1 MENDVISAG
10 QRTTAEATKTP
21 YPLLKNFPK
30 LAALITLTMGVIVLI
45 GWAFV
50 IPLLKSVLPG
60 AVEMKANTAIGLILS
75 ALALWL
81 LNDAPSRKQI
91 LWGQTLAFFVTAL
104 GVATLGEY
112 LFGWRL
118 GIDELLF
125 LDTADAFNR
134 IPGRMS
140 PYSTVVFTLTGIA
153 LLALPIRTLRPLMWV
168 TAITVIAIGMISFLG
183 YLWNASELVTDRVL
197 PPVAVNT
204 AIAFILIGLGIL
216 RAGWTSHRIQRTSME
231 LKIIASFLGTFIV
244 LVLMGGFT
252 YRTGVAYEQ
261 SAKLVGY
268 TQIIRSRLGELYGTI
283 SDIESRQRSYLLT
296 GKAKYKSEY
305 QSDITQFYVDR
316 DKLERL
322 VEDHSEQIHN
332 LAALWPLID
341 HRIGLLERHRAIFES
356 EGLRAA
362 SKAIADDDGNKTMR
376 QIRQLTNQMDRVELD
391 LLAEREAAMTQ
402 KRQITLIALLAT
414 LAVATLIL
422 GLLFVG
428 IRREILARAKA
439 EAKAQSSA
447 TRIRTILDTVVDG
460 IITVNNKGMIETFN
474 PAAERIFGYSAQEA
488 IGQNL
493 TLFISR
499 HANDSPGAMPRE
511 LIAAGNSSTDGS
523 EQEFVGRRKDETEF
537 PMTFSV
543 SEMVIGNERHFTGII
558 QDITTRKRAEQV
570 LIEAK
575 ERAELANLAKDSFLA
590 TMSHEIR
597 TPLTGMLGM
606 LELLSLSGLND
617 QQKSTLNV
625 AWESGRNLLRIVSDI
640 LDWSKIQAGKLQLVP
655 RPVSLPQLLLDVVNT
670 YSRVASTKNLIL
682 WQHLDHHIAPAHVV
696 DPLRLSQI
704 LNNFVSNAIK
714 FTPHGEV
721 ELFAELIEHTDE
733 QETIRFS
740 VKDTGIGIL
749 KENQTHL
756 FQRYRQATAD
766 TARMY
771 GGTGL
776 GLSISRRLAEMMGG
790 TVDLISEPGKGS
802 TFRITLTLPI
812 ADAPPLALETL
823 HPEVARSAVEPL
835 YSDSAQAPNIL
846 AIDDHPINRDLLA
859 SQLKLLGLNVETAEN
874 GATAL
879 ALWHTGRFDLIIT
892 DCHMPEMDGYVLTRN
907 IREQEQEAGLPRTPV
922 LAWTANALSDEVERC
937 QAAGMDDLLVKP
949 ADLVQLRQHLKKWLI
964 DQDTGALSSSSA
976 LPDTP
981 VESPPVSPIDHTV
994 LDQIVPSVSDQRAV
1008 LDNFR
1013 HHIHADMQSL
1023 LNSIELENSVDV
1035 VQIAHRMKGSS
1046 RMVGA
1051 TELAAVFASIESA
1064 AKSSDM
1070 NAIRNEMP
1078 LLHRALERYDNYL
1091 QQRRTAESGQ

>member
-1 MENDVISAG
+1 M
-10 QRTTAEATKTP
+10 TT
-21 YPLLKNFPK
+21 LVLG
-30 LAALITLTMGVIVLI
+30 IIVLY
-45 GWAFV
+45 GWAFD

-81 LNDAPSRKQI
+81 LNDSPSRRHI
-91 LWGQTLAFFVTAL
+91 RLGQTLALCVTIL
-104 GVATLGEY
+104 GLATLGEY
-112 LFGWRL
+112 LFGWQL

-125 LDTADAFNR
+125 RDTASAFNR

-153 LLALPIRTLRPLMWV
+153 LLTLPVRSQRPLMWT
-168 TAITVIAIGMISFLG
+168 TAVTVIAIGMISFLG

-204 AIAFILIGLGIL
+204 AIAFILIGLGII

-268 TQIIRSRLGELYGTI
+268 TQIIRSRLGELYGAI
-283 SDIESRQRSYLLT
+283 SDIESGQRSYLLT
-296 GKAKYKSEY
+296 GKQKYKAQY
-305 QSDITQFYVDR
+305 QSDITQLYVDR
-316 DKLERL
+316 QKLEEL
-322 VEDHSEQIHN
+322 VADHSEQTHN
-332 LAALWPLID
+332 LAELWPLID
-341 HRIGLLERHRAIFES
+341 HRIGLLERHRTIFES
-356 EGLRAA
+356 EGLPTA
-362 SKAIADDDGNKTMR
+362 SKAIADEDGNETMR
-376 QIRQLTNQMDRVELD
+376 RIRQLTNHMDRVELN
-391 LLAEREAAMTQ
+391 LLSEREAAMTQ

-428 IRREILARAKA
+428 IRREILARANA
-439 EAKAQSSA
+439 ETKAQHSA
-447 TRIRTILDTVVDG
+447 TRISTILDTVVDG
-460 IITVNNKGMIETFN
+460 IITVNSAGIIETFN
-474 PAAERIFGYSAQEA
+474 PAAERIFGYSSREA

-493 TLFISR
+493 SQFIAR
-499 HANDSPGAMPRE
+499 RVGDNPDMKPND
-511 LIAAGNSSTDGS
+511 LITPDDVRIGNN
-523 EQEFVGRRKDETEF
+523 EQEYVGRRKDSTEF
-537 PMTFSV
+537 PMTFSI
-543 SEMVIGNERHFTGII
+543 SEMVIGTDRYFTGII

-575 ERAELANLAKDSFLA
+575 ERAELANQAKDSFMA

-606 LELLSLSGLND
+606 LELLSLSRLDN
-617 QQKSTLNV
+617 QQKSTLNI

-655 RPVSLPQLLLDVVNT
+655 QPVSLAQLLLDVVNT

-682 WQHLDHHIAPAHVV
+682 WQHLDEHIAPAHIV
-696 DPLRLSQI
+696 DPLRLSQV

-714 FTPHGEV
+714 FTPHGEI
-721 ELFAELIEHTDE
+721 ELFAERIEHADK

-740 VKDTGIGIL
+740 VKDTGIGIR
-749 KENQTHL
+749 KENQAHL

-776 GLSISRRLAEMMGG
+776 GLSISRRLAELMGG

-802 TFRITLTLPI
+802 TFRVTLTLPI
-812 ADAPPLALETL
+812 ANEPPSTLETL
-823 HPEVARSAVEPL
+823 HPEVARSAIEPL
-835 YSDSAQAPNIL
+835 YTDGIAAPRIL
-846 AIDDHPINRDLLA
+846 AVDDHPINRELLA
-859 SQLKLLGLNVETAEN
+859 SQLKLLGVHVDTAEN

-879 ALWHTGRFDLIIT
+879 DMWQTGRFNLIIT
-892 DCHMPEMDGYVLTRN
+892 DCHMPEMDGYAFTR
-907 IREQEQEAGLPRTPV
+907 RLRQFEQKGGLMRTPV
-922 LAWTANALSDEVERC
+922 LAWTANALSDEIECC

-949 ADLVQLRQHLKKWLI
+949 VDLAQLRKHLKKWLI
-964 DQDTGALSSSSA
+964 DEVPTTGAAAAPHLMI
-976 LPDTP
+976 PDKTETP
-981 VESPPVSPIDHTV
+981 EPIDHAV
-994 LDQIVPSVSDQRAV
+994 LNLIVPGAADQRAV
-1008 LDNFR
+1008 LDNF
-1013 HHIHADMQSL
+1013 HLHIHADMRSL
-1023 LNSIELENSVDV
+1023 LDYAELGDSREI

-1051 TELAAVFASIESA
+1051 TELAAACASIETT
-1064 AKSSDM
+1064 AKSANM
-1070 NAIRNEMP
+1070 GAIWREIP
-1078 LLHRALERYDNYL
+1078 VLHQALEQFDAYL
-1091 QQRRTAESGQ
+1091 QQNAEPRGISSECP